1 MATTTGMTMFND
13 PTNINNVLDQATV
26 AFVTSSR
33 VGYELKTDPANNA
46 IHVAQ
51 KVPNARNGNNF
62 RFPKGE

>member
-13 PTNINNVLDQATV
+13 PTNTNNVSHQATV
-26 AFVTSSR
+26 AFFTSSR
-33 VGYELKTDPANNA
+33 VGYELETDPAKNA

-51 KVPNARNGNNF
+51 RVLNARNGNTF